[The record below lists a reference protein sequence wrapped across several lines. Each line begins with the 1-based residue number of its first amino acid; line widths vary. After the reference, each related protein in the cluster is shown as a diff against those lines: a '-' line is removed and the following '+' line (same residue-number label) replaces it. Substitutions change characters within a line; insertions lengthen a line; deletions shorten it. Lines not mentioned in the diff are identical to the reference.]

1 MLFPQSTTDGL
12 FRPGCFRTVDPGHA
26 VRGSGASNI
35 AGDNMSKVQK
45 RYLLIGG
52 VLGLIALALIIG
64 AWRPSRKALGAQPS
78 TSDVEVVQVEKKDVP
93 IYAEW
98 IGTLD
103 GLVNADVRAQVT
115 GYLLKQGYQEGAFV
129 KQGQLLFQ
137 IDPRPFQAALD
148 QAQGQLAQA
157 QAALAN
163 AQAVQRR
170 TELDVQR
177 YTPLAEQQAASQQDL
192 DNSVQNNLAAKATV
206 ETAKAQI
213 KTYEAAVETAKINLD
228 FTRLVAPI
236 DGIAGQAQLQVGA
249 LVTPSSGVVTSVS
262 TVNPIK
268 VYFTVGEPQYLA
280 WRKRF
285 PTESSRLEADKGLRL
300 QLILADGST
309 YPDVGKFYFADRQVD
324 ESTGAIRIAGL
335 FPNPNNVLRPG
346 GYGKVRAVIRSQAG
360 ALLVPQRAVSEL
372 QGGYQVAVVD
382 ADNKVDVRSVT
393 VGDRVDNRWIIASGL
408 NPGDRV
414 VVEGVQRMRTG
425 VHVNPKP
432 FVAEAKN

>member
-1 MLFPQSTTDGL
+1 
-12 FRPGCFRTVDPGHA
+12 
-26 VRGSGASNI
+26 
-35 AGDNMSKVQK
+35 MSKVQK
-45 RYLLIGG
+45 RYLLISGI
-52 VLGLIALALIIG
+52 LGLIVLVLMVG
-64 AWRPSRKALGAQPS
+64 AGCTSRKALGAQAS
-78 TSDVEVVQVEKKDVP
+78 TPDVEVVQVQKEDVP

-148 QAQGQLAQA
+148 QVQGQLAQA
-157 QAALAN
+157 HAALAN

-170 TELDVQR
+170 TELDVER

-249 LVTPSSGVVTSVS
+249 LVTPGSGIVTSVS
-262 TVNPIK
+262 TVDPIK

-280 WRKRF
+280 WRQRF
-285 PTESSRLEADKGLRL
+285 PTEISRLQADKELRL
-300 QLILADGST
+300 QLILADGSI
-309 YPDVGKFYFADRQVD
+309 YPHEGKFYFADRQVD
-324 ESTGAIRIAGL
+324 QSTGAIRIAGI
-335 FPNPNNVLRPG
+335 FPNPNNILRPG
-346 GYGKVRAVIRSQAG
+346 GYGKVRAVIRKQPG

-372 QGGYQVAVVD
+372 QGGYQIAVVGS
-382 ADNKVDVRSVT
+382 DNKVDVRTVM
-393 VGDRVDNRWIIASGL
+393 VGDRVDNRWIVTSGL
-408 NPGDRV
+408 NAGESIV
-414 VVEGVQRMRTG
+414 AEGVQRMRTG
-425 VHVNPKP
+425 VRVNPKP
-432 FVAEAKN
+432 FAAEAKDR

>member
-1 MLFPQSTTDGL
+1 MGEE
-12 FRPGCFRTVDPGHA
+12 
-26 VRGSGASNI
+26 
-35 AGDNMSKVQK
+35 NMSKVQK

-52 VLGLIALALIIG
+52 AFGLIVLALIVG
-64 AWRPSRKALGAQPS
+64 AVRPSKKALGAQPI
-78 TSDVEVVQVEKKDVP
+78 TPDVEIVQVEKKDVP

-148 QAQGQLAQA
+148 QAEGQFAQA
-157 QAALAN
+157 RATLAN

-177 YTPLAEQQAASQQDL
+177 YTPLAKEQAASQQDL
-192 DNSVQNNLAAKATV
+192 DNSVQNNLAAIATV

-213 KTYEAAVETAKINLD
+213 KTYEAAVETANINLD

-249 LVTPSSGVVTSVS
+249 LVTPGSGIVTSVS
-262 TVNPIK
+262 TVDPIK

-280 WRKRF
+280 WRQRY
-285 PTESSRLEADKGLRL
+285 PTEESRLQADKELHL

-309 YPDVGKFYFADRQVD
+309 YSHEGKFFFADRQVN
-324 ESTGAIRIAGL
+324 ETTGAIRLAGL
-335 FPNPNNVLRPG
+335 FPNPNNILRPG
-346 GYGKVRAVIRSQAG
+346 GYGKVRAVVRTQPG

-382 ADNKVDVRSVT
+382 ANNKVDVRTVT

-408 NPGDRV
+408 NAGDRV
-414 VVEGVQRMRTG
+414 VAEGIQRMHTG
-425 VHVNPKP
+425 VHVNPRP
-432 FVAEAKN
+432 FAAEAKN